1 MFIAFAVLYLWA
13 GVAFDFYAANIIETI
28 AIAVTGEADTT
39 TAKNDDSSTIG
50 EAFILGTD
58 LEISRFHGLTGF
70 RKPDIAAPKRGRE
83 FDLHRTEI
91 NLLAQGVSGIQAVI
105 RVAILEYT
113 NRTPSLSTQLCDEL
127 TAQTVHTWCW
137 ATAIPRASSKAPR
150 ISTAFWLIARFCAK
164 LVNEGVAI
172 TSSIAAM
179 ATVIIN
185 SIRVNARMPAY
196 GFILKLL
203 KQIKKHSKGEL

>member
-1 MFIAFAVLYLWA
+1 M
-13 GVAFDFYAANIIETI
+13 AFDFYAANIIETI

-70 RKPDIAAPKRGRE
+70 GEPDITAPKRGRE

-105 RVAILEYT
+105 PIAILKHQQALAT
-113 NRTPSLSTQLCDEL
+113 ILN
-127 TAQTVHTWCW
+127 
-137 ATAIPRASSKAPR
+137 TAI
-150 ISTAFWLIARFCAK
+150 
-164 LVNEGVAI
+164 
-172 TSSIAAM
+172 
-179 ATVIIN
+179 
-185 SIRVNARMPAY
+185 
-196 GFILKLL
+196 
-203 KQIKKHSKGEL
+203 Q